1 MSARVLSSDQGKSSI
16 AKMQTIVAGGLTD
29 QIQALK
35 AEGQTLSD
43 PNVWDGALA
52 EDFRANTWPATAVAL
67 EQTAQALEELRGR
80 IQGINADIMTA
91 GGNSY

>member
-1 MSARVLSSDQGKSSI
+1 MSARVLSTDQGKSSI
-16 AKMQTIVAGGLTD
+16 GKMQTIVAGGLSD

-35 AEGQTLSD
+35 AEGETLSD

-52 EDFRANTWPATAVAL
+52 EDFRANTWPATAAAL
-67 EQTAQALEELRGR
+67 EQTAQALDELRGR
-80 IQGINADIMTA
+80 IQGINTDIMTA